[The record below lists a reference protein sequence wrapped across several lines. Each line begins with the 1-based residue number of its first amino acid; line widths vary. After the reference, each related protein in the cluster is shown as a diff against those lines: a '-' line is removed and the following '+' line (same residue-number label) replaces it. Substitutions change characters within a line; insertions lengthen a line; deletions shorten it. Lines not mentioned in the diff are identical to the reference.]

1 MKTMD
6 KARIRVDFN
15 ELVQSDLVLLS
26 QGDLIVDSSGTEILL
41 TEGLPVFVY
50 EYNNY
55 ADGEQ
60 EYLLADG
67 LVELNDTA
75 VNGLWSKAAKW
86 CCRID
91 SLGIRNEDGNIWT

>member
-1 MKTMD
+1 MKGMD

-15 ELVQSDLVLLS
+15 ELVQANVVLLS
-26 QGDLIVDSSGTEILL
+26 KTDLIVDSRGAEMLL
-41 TEGLPVFVY
+41 IEGLPVSVY
-50 EYNNY
+50 EYNDY

-67 LVELNDTA
+67 VVELNDTS
-75 VNGLWSKAAKW
+75 VNGLWSEAAKW

-91 SLGIRNEDGNIWT
+91 ERGIRNEDGSIWT

>member
-1 MKTMD
+1 MD

-15 ELVQSDLVLLS
+15 ELVQADLVLLAKS
-26 QGDLIVDSSGTEILL
+26 DVVADSSGKEILL
-41 TEGLPVFVY
+41 TEGLPVSVY
-50 EYNNY
+50 EYNDY

-75 VNGLWSKAAKW
+75 ANGVWSNAAKW

-91 SLGIRNEDGNIWT
+91 SGGIRYADGSAWV